1 METSLHRE
9 LKRLYAGDTARME
22 VRLEGFRI
30 DAVVGDELV
39 EIQHGSLAAIRQKL
53 KRLLQ
58 SHRVRL
64 VKPIVAS
71 KVLVKRPRKGGKV
84 VSRRKS
90 PKRGTVLDVFHEL
103 IYMTGVFP
111 HPALAIEV
119 PLVDVEEWRYPGHGR
134 RRRRRDCDFIV
145 EDQRLTAIRQ
155 SVHLATTDDL
165 IGLTCRDLPKPF
177 HTGHLAER
185 LTVPRHFAQKI
196 AYCFRKMGAANHVGK
211 QGNAL
216 LYELQCADPLSSSAD
231 SERTSQTKKSPPAE
245 CVRRRAA

>member
-9 LKRLYAGDTARME
+9 LKRLYAGDTALVE

-39 EIQHGSLAAIRQKL
+39 EVQHGSLAAIRQKL

-71 KVLVKRPRKGGKV
+71 KLLVKRSRKGGKV
-84 VSRRKS
+84 VSRRRS
-90 PKRGTVLDVFHEL
+90 PKRGTVLDLFDEL
-103 IYMTGVFP
+103 VYMTDVFP
-111 HPALAIEV
+111 HPFLAIEV

-134 RRRRRDCDFIV
+134 RRRRRDGDFVV

-155 SVHLATTDDL
+155 SVHLATIDDL
-165 IGLTCRDLPKPF
+165 IGLTCRDLPRPF

-185 LTVPRHFAQKI
+185 LAVPRHVAQKI
-196 AYCFRKMGAANHVGK
+196 AYCFRKMGAAIQVGK
-211 QGNAL
+211 QGNTL
-216 LYELQCADPLSSSAD
+216 LYELQSPAGSSSTGATQQ
-231 SERTSQTKKSPPAE
+231 SPRTKKSTPDDR
-245 CVRRRAA
+245 VLRRAA